1 VSILSVQDLTVSVIT
16 GNTPL
21 DITRNISLK
30 IDKGEILGVVGESG
44 CGKSMTA
51 LAIMGLLPKTT
62 IAVRSGRVL
71 LDDKDITNLEPH
83 QRVDAG
89 LSGVSMIFQE
99 PMTSLNPVMR
109 VGDQII
115 EALLVHDQGN
125 VRAPAARAKELLD
138 LVHIPD
144 AAMQLNAY
152 PHELSGGMRQRIMIA
167 IALACNPQVLVA
179 DEPTT
184 ALDVTIQAQILSL
197 LRELC
202 EELSMAVLFITHD
215 LGVVAQL
222 ADRVCVMYAG
232 QAVET
237 ASVEMLFENPVHP
250 YTHGL
255 FSCLPDPTQ
264 RSEPLNPIP
273 GQAPLLTEITDG
285 CAFAPRCEF
294 KTATCLSGSV
304 GWTGFSEGH
313 KARCHHPLK
322 EQN

>member
-1 VSILSVQDLTVSVIT
+1 MLSVQDLTVSVIT
-16 GNTPL
+16 GSTPL
-21 DITRNISLK
+21 DITRNVSFDINR
-30 IDKGEILGVVGESG
+30 GEILGVVGESG
-44 CGKSMTA
+44 CGKSITA

-71 LDDKDITNLEPH
+71 LDDQEITHLEPH

-115 EALLVHDQGN
+115 EALLVHDRDN
-125 VRAPAARAKELLD
+125 DRTPAARAKELLD

-144 AAMQLNAY
+144 AAMQLKAY
-152 PHELSGGMRQRIMIA
+152 PHELSGGMRQRVMIA
-167 IALACNPQVLVA
+167 IALACNPQVLIA

-232 QAVET
+232 QVIET
-237 ASVEMLFENPVHP
+237 ASVEVLFENPVHP
-250 YTHGL
+250 YSHGL

-273 GQAPLLTEITDG
+273 GQAPLLTEIADG

-294 KTATCLSGSV
+294 KTSACLSGSID
-304 GWTGFSEGH
+304 WTDFSDGH
-313 KARCHHPLK
+313 KARCRNPLK